1 MTEHRHEFQGQPLV
15 HSHPDGDKP
24 HGYFE
29 HPEDGARPADRLEQ
43 VAGEGAAHET
53 WDAVRKHLRA
63 AVLYELPRF
72 AGHARGG
79 SVSDREAWR
88 RASPEDL
95 AGAIVTYAM
104 AGIGPVLFREQ
115 VDSGVRMIRAV
126 LDRAGID
133 PATLTWHEEA

>member
-1 MTEHRHEFQGQPLV
+1 MT
-15 HSHPDGDKP
+15 DK
-24 HGYFE
+24 
-29 HPEDGARPADRLEQ
+29 LEQ

-53 WDAVRKHLRA
+53 WDGVSRHLRE

-88 RASPEDL
+88 RASPEEL
-95 AGAIVTYAM
+95 AEAIVTYAM

-115 VDSGVRMIRAV
+115 VSSGVRLIRSA
-126 LDRAGID
+126 LARADID
-133 PATLTWHEEA
+133 PASLTWHEGA